1 MSIEKIEAEA
11 LKLAP
16 KARARLA
23 GKLLESLDDL
33 SEDESLQLWA
43 NEAVR
48 RNSEIAEDS
57 STLRD
62 SGEGFRDIRSNLK

>member
-23 GKLLESLDDL
+23 GKLLDSLDDL

-43 NEAVR
+43 NEAAN
-48 RNSEIAEDS
+48 RNAEIEKDS
-57 STLRD
+57 STLKG
-62 SGEGFRDIRSNLK
+62 SGEVFRNIRSNLK

>member
-23 GKLLESLDDL
+23 GKLLDSLDDL

-43 NEAVR
+43 NEAAN
-48 RNSEIAEDS
+48 RNAEIEKDS
-57 STLRD
+57 STLKD
-62 SGEGFRDIRSNLK
+62 SGEVFRNIRSNLK